1 MMTQRAENLLGA
13 LAQMVADEVR
23 DLPGLTLTARAA
35 LLAISKYPGASI
47 DAVRAS
53 LGLSHPAT
61 VRVVA
66 GLLDADLIT
75 KDTGTDRRSVA
86 LNLTALGLEAV
97 EQALKQRRVVLV
109 RLLNR
114 LSAAEQKQF
123 EQMAIK
129 ILWHETQDAAHA
141 LQLCRLCDESEC
153 VATGCP
159 VDCKEHDQSM
169 PS

>member
-1 MMTQRAENLLGA
+1 MTQRPANLLGA

-23 DLPGLTLTARAA
+23 DLPGATLTARAA

-66 GLLDADLIT
+66 GLLDAELIT
-75 KDTGTDRRSVA
+75 KDTGVDRRSVA
-86 LNLTALGLEAV
+86 LNLTALGLKAV
-97 EQALKQRRVVLV
+97 EQALSQRQAVLE
-109 RLLNR
+109 RLLKR
-114 LSAAEQKQF
+114 LSAAEQQQF
-123 EQMAIK
+123 EQLAIK
-129 ILWHETQDAAHA
+129 ILWHETRDATHA
-141 LQLCRLCDESEC
+141 LQLCRLCDEADC
-153 VATGCP
+153 VGTGCP
-159 VDCKEHDQSM
+159 VECKEHGQAM